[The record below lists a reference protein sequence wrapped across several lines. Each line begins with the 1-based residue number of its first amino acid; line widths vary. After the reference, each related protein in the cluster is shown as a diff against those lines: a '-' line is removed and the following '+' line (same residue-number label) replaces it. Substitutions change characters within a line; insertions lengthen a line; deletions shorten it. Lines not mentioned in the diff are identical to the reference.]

1 MVNSNLVPGTNILSG
16 VQGAGCL
23 GRDGIKVGINEE
35 VTGLEMRAAV
45 KTVEGMI

>member
-1 MVNSNLVPGTNILSG
+1 MNQALTPEFF
-16 VQGAGCL
+16 L